1 MIRLIASDI
10 DGTLLPY
17 DETVMP
23 QRLFPLI
30 RRLRERNI
38 LFCPASGRQY
48 HSMRTLFAPWRTRCA
63 FCVKMAPCCTAP
75 ERRRARPS

>member
-23 QRLFPLI
+23 QRL
-30 RRLRERNI
+30 EKQI
-38 LFCPASGRQY
+38 L
-48 HSMRTLFAPWRTRCA
+48 
-63 FCVKMAPCCTAP
+63 
-75 ERRRARPS
+75 

>member
-38 LFCPASGRQY
+38 LSRLRPAVPLHAHAVRPRGGRDVL
-48 HSMRTLFAPWRTRCA
+48 S
-63 FCVKMAPCCTAP
+63 V
-75 ERRRARPS
+75 